1 MDLSGKSTKELK
13 DTPKVLN
20 IVAYSLVGV
29 IVLLLSVTLY
39 GLLFEENNK
48 TFLALLVV
56 GLSCSAILPLQFSSM
71 KKIKDEIKSR
81 KK

>member
-1 MDLSGKSTKELK
+1 MDFSGKPTKELR
-13 DTPKVLN
+13 DTLKMLK
-20 IVAYSLVGV
+20 IVAYSLATVV
-29 IVLLLSVTLY
+29 FLLLSIIIY
-39 GLLFEENNK
+39 GLLFKENSK

-81 KK
+81 EN